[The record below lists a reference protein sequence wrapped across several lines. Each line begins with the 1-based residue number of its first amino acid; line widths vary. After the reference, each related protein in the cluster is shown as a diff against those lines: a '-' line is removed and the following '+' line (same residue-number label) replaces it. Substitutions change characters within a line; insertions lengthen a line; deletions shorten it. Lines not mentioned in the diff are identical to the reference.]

1 MIQAKLGLF
10 KVNNKPE
17 KIYFIAKFYFG
28 ARTGTQKTGAQNQ
41 SVHPIKKQ
49 LETLLFFLI
58 QIGVVVLI
66 FKVFQLLVFA
76 TKLL

>member
-1 MIQAKLGLF
+1 MIPAKPGLF
-10 KVNNKPE
+10 NVNNKPG
-17 KIYFIAKFYFG
+17 KIYFITKFYFD

-41 SVHPIKKQ
+41 SVYPIKKQ

-58 QIGVVVLI
+58 QIGVVVFI